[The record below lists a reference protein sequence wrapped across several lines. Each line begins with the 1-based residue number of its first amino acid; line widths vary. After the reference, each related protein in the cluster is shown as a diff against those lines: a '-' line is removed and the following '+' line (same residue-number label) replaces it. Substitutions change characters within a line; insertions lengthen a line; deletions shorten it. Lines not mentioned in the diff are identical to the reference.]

1 VTHRRSLALAI
12 LFVGAAGGA
21 ATCRAFPLETT
32 DRAGNVALAVVGL
45 QLFLACA
52 ALAGAVLSPAPLCA
66 RLGLTRSQLSWS
78 RLLLLVG
85 GTIALSHGLDG
96 VLDWTGLH
104 ERSALAEFEA
114 VFEGVRGRMLVVALL
129 AIGVAPGIAEEL
141 LFRGLLQRGLEPRL
155 GPGRAIVLSAAL
167 FGALHL
173 EPIHAIV
180 AGLLGLYLGAAA
192 HLAASIRASIACHVA
207 NNLFG
212 VATVA
217 WLPGSASRG
226 TGSTLVAF
234 AIAALCLFAA
244 SRNAARASREGS
256 RVAGSGGRRLGPEAS
271 GPHANGRPPDD
282 AGTPGLQPRRGSD
295 DP

>member
-141 LFRGLLQRGLEPRL
+141 
-155 GPGRAIVLSAAL
+155 VLSAAL